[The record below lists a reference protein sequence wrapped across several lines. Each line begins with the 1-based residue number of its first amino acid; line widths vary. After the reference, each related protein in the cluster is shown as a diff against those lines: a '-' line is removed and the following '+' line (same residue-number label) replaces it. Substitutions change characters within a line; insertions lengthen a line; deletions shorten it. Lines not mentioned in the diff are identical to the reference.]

1 MQDMKLLHILVVLLL
16 LLLLMLSFI
25 TTPPQKNSLE
35 IQNKDYMSHN
45 YLA

>member
-16 LLLLMLSFI
+16 LLMLMLSFI
-25 TTPPQKNSLE
+25 TTPPQKKSLE
-35 IQNKDYMSHN
+35 IQKKDYVLHN